1 MRNTKAKQALTAQTY
16 TAQQWADLQAELNA
30 ECGLNLQLQKQL
42 QTLQK
47 QYNTLLTRSI
57 TLNEDYRDIF
67 KDKFRSVERAN
78 ASKFV

>member
-1 MRNTKAKQALTAQTY
+1 MQSKKSNKVATTAQTY

-67 KDKFRSVERAN
+67 KDKFRSVEVFYIN
-78 ASKFV
+78 KN